1 MPVKRFSDRLLE
13 LVASNRIALQP
24 IDQYRHAGHKARR
37 AIAALEFPP
46 GTFARLRE
54 QLFTEA
60 ASAPLWDPNLTWL
73 PIAPLM
79 LVKES
84 SDLALK
90 LSCVVQI
97 AHRNRVFKKFTLDS
111 RRQIVPLRVRH
122 QLTNGSSARHRG
134 AASGAVHR
142 RRGDRIELL
151 FGSAPVSGRFC
162 ITWRWTARHAL

>member
-1 MPVKRFSDRLLE
+1 MQRHMCLSS
-13 LVASNRIALQP
+13 ASVIVCSSSLRPTGFALQP

-90 LSCVVQI
+90 LSCVV
-97 AHRNRVFKKFTLDS
+97 ADC
-111 RRQIVPLRVRH
+111 P
-122 QLTNGSSARHRG
+122 
-134 AASGAVHR
+134 
-142 RRGDRIELL
+142 
-151 FGSAPVSGRFC
+151 
-162 ITWRWTARHAL
+162 